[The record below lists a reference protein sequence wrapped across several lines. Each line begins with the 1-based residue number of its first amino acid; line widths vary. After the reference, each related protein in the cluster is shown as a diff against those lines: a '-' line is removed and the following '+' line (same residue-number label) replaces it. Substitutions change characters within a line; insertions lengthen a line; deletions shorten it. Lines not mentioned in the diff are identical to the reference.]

1 MGINLLLG
9 IIGTI
14 LGIIGTMIAF
24 SVAVVTIWQGFLM
37 RRHNRLSVRPMLRI
51 DRYTVLGEK
60 VGISIRNTGVG
71 PAIIKSIEYVIDEFS
86 DTKKY
91 SNGND
96 VIINLDLE
104 PEIFRIFYIYPDESL
119 SSGEYHFLFETLGK
133 IENKDI
139 LPDILNAFNRLSIKV
154 LYQSIY
160 EEQFTLFDS
169 RKLKI

>member
-86 DTKKY
+86 DT
-91 SNGND
+91 
-96 VIINLDLE
+96 
-104 PEIFRIFYIYPDESL
+104 
-119 SSGEYHFLFETLGK
+119 
-133 IENKDI
+133 
-139 LPDILNAFNRLSIKV
+139 
-154 LYQSIY
+154 
-160 EEQFTLFDS
+160 
-169 RKLKI
+169 